1 MNLENHL
8 TSIVK
13 ELLTKHYATEIGEKM
28 IQFQKTRKDFAGDIT
43 LVVFPLAK
51 IAKKSPVQV
60 GEEIGTILKAEV
72 DLISDFNTVQGFLNL
87 VIADSYWLNNLNKI
101 SLEDDYGSAAD
112 KGSRLMVEYSSPN
125 TNKPLHLG
133 HLRNNFLGHS
143 FSRILEANGHK
154 VVKTQIVNDR
164 GIHICK
170 SMLAWERFGDGS
182 TPESTGLKGDK
193 FVGKYYVEFDKVL
206 KQETATVISKWENGN
221 FEESAEFET
230 EYTRLAT
237 AMAAKEDDKA
247 KKGLADKIK
256 KLANNAT
263 PIMQDVKEMLLKW
276 ESKDPHV
283 YSLWQKMNGWVYEG
297 FEDTYKA
304 MQVSFDKL
312 YYESNTYL
320 TGKQMVEDGL
330 EKGIFF
336 QKEDGSVWIDLTAD
350 GLDEKLVLRGDGTA
364 VYMTQDIGTAQ
375 QRMQDFPD
383 LNGIVYTVGNEQDYH
398 FKVLFLILE
407 KLGYEWAKN
416 CHHLSYGM
424 VDLRNDKGEV
434 GKMKSRE
441 GTVVDADDLV
451 NEVVLTAKEMT
462 EERGHIEGMTEEEKQ
477 NLYHL
482 IGLGGLKYFLLK
494 VDPAKR
500 MTFNPEESVELNG
513 NTGPFIQ
520 YVHAR
525 ICSLLRKAGE
535 LDKTPIKETISL
547 HEVER
552 EILKK
557 LVEYPIIVKAA
568 GAEYSPAVIANYA
581 FDLGKTYN
589 SFWQSVSVFKEE
601 DNELKRM
608 RLELSRNVARV
619 IKSAMYLLGIDV
631 PERM

>member
-13 ELLTKHYATEIGEKM
+13 EILTKHYATEIGEKM
-28 IQFQKTRKDFAGDIT
+28 IQFEKTSKDFAGDIT
-43 LVVFPLAK
+43 LVVFPLVK

-60 GEEIGTILKAEV
+60 GEEIGAILKNEV
-72 DLISDFNTVQGFLNL
+72 DLIADFNIVHGFLNL
-87 VIADSYWLNNLNKI
+87 VIANSYWVNKLNEI
-101 SLEDDYGSAAD
+101 AIQADYGSSLD

-143 FSRILEANGHK
+143 VSRILEANGHT

-170 SMLAWERFGDGS
+170 SMLAWERFGEGE
-182 TPESTGLKGDK
+182 TPESTKLKGDK
-193 FVGKYYVEFDKVL
+193 FVGKYYVKFDKVL
-206 KQETATVISKWENGN
+206 KLETASVIANWEKGN
-221 FEESAEFET
+221 FDESSAFEA
-230 EYTRLAT
+230 EYTKFAE
-237 AMAAKEDDKA
+237 AMAAKEDEKS

-263 PIMQDVKEMLLKW
+263 PIMRDVKEMLLKW
-276 ESKDPHV
+276 ENKDPQV
-283 YSLWQKMNGWVYEG
+283 YALWEKMNAWVYAG
-297 FEDTYKA
+297 FADTYKA

-312 YYESNTYL
+312 YYESNTYI

-330 EKGIFF
+330 KKGIFF

-364 VYMTQDIGTAQ
+364 VYVTQDIGTAQ
-375 QRMQDFPD
+375 QRMQDYPD

-462 EERGHIEGMTEEEKQ
+462 EERGHIEGLSANEKEK
-477 NLYHL
+477 LYHL
-482 IGLGGLKYFLLK
+482 IGLGGLKYYLLK

-535 LDKTPIKETISL
+535 LDKAPIQENVFL
-547 HEVER
+547 HDVER

-557 LVEYPIIVKAA
+557 LVEYPVIVESA
-568 GAEYSPAVIANYA
+568 GKEYSPALIANYV
-581 FDLGKTYN
+581 FDLGKTFN

-601 DNELKRM
+601 DLELQRM

>member
-1 MNLENHL
+1 
-8 TSIVK
+8 
-13 ELLTKHYATEIGEKM
+13 
-28 IQFQKTRKDFAGDIT
+28 
-43 LVVFPLAK
+43 
-51 IAKKSPVQV
+51 
-60 GEEIGTILKAEV
+60 
-72 DLISDFNTVQGFLNL
+72 GFLNL
-87 VIADSYWLNNLNKI
+87 VIADSYWLNQLNAI
-101 SLEDDYGSAAD
+101 AAQDDYGRAAVKD
-112 KGSRLMVEYSSPN
+112 SRLMVEYSSPN

-143 FSRILEANGHK
+143 VSRILEANGHA

-170 SMLAWERFGDGS
+170 SMLAWERFGNGQ
-182 TPESTGLKGDK
+182 TPTDVGMKGDK

-206 KQETATVISKWENGN
+206 KQETAIVIASWENGN
-221 FEESAEFET
+221 FEESSAFEA
-230 EYTRLAT
+230 EYTRLAD
-237 AMAAKEDDKA
+237 AMAAKEDEKS

-263 PIMQDVKEMLLKW
+263 PIMRDVKEMLLKW
-276 ESKDPHV
+276 ENKDPEV
-283 YSLWQKMNGWVYEG
+283 YALWQKMNGWVYEG

-312 YYESNTYL
+312 YYESNTYI

-330 EKGIFF
+330 KKGIFF

-364 VYMTQDIGTAQ
+364 VYVTQDIGTAQ
-375 QRMQDFPD
+375 QRMQDYPD
-383 LNGIVYTVGNEQDYH
+383 LKGIVYTVGNEQDYH

-407 KLGYEWAKN
+407 KLGYEWAQN

-451 NEVVLTAKEMT
+451 SEVVRTAKEMT
-462 EERGHIEGMTEEEKQ
+462 EERGHIDGMSADERER
-477 NLYHL
+477 LYHL
-482 IGLGGLKYFLLK
+482 IGLGGLKYYLLK

-525 ICSLLRKAGE
+525 VCSLLRKAGE
-535 LDKTPIKETISL
+535 LDKNPIKENVFL

-557 LVEYPIIVKAA
+557 LVDYPEVVEAA
-568 GAEYSPAVIANYA
+568 GKEFSPALIANYA
-581 FDLGKTYN
+581 FDLGKTFN

-601 DNELKRM
+601 DLELQHM
-608 RLELSRNVARV
+608 RLELSRNVAQV